1 MRNEAI
7 ISMYFLSQTNKTE
20 EIDNDGHLAMHKTN
34 THEEFSKLEQL

>member
-20 EIDNDGHLAMHKTN
+20 EIDNDGHLAMNKTN
-34 THEEFSKLEQL
+34 THKEVSKLEQL